1 MTREQLFWAIG
12 QVEESRLAQTEAS
25 VDASPNLGKEDFS
38 MKNHT
43 NPRRIARNFLIAAV
57 IVSLLAVTAFATT
70 TFLLYE
76 SPSQM
81 VAALFGNNTGYDHK
95 GITTWS
101 DPQKPGSLYTNP
113 GYDRVEADPT
123 VVQEDIAPHISPV
136 GQSASWEGYT
146 LTVDSV
152 LYDSHSRCGFV
163 TYLLENPQGIRGY
176 GVFENGKLNE
186 NDLPLRSSLYGYPYI
201 LQEKTTDTRLAVT
214 FYFRNLHKDEN
225 LVLSFPI
232 TEEPR
237 TDAEIQAIMDTLDAQ
252 LRKDYTPEEAVA
264 KAIEKLG
271 RAQFLDYCGELDE
284 VDSAYSYLR
293 FCLYQAEYTQ
303 RGASVTIPLG
313 DTALTHATAGNGSV
327 VVTPLCIQ
335 VDVTD
340 LEFLH
345 RQEADGA
352 YISGDN
358 VKTVELRFA
367 DGSSYQVR
375 NDTTDNTIF
384 AIISS
389 ASDGE
394 QDTGNLLTLMFNRVI
409 PVKEVAAVILNG
421 TALKMD

>member
-1 MTREQLFWAIG
+1 MTRQQLFWAIG
-12 QVEESRLAQTEAS
+12 QVEESRLARTESSVEAS
-25 VDASPNLGKEDFS
+25 QTGNKEDFP

-43 NPRRIARNFLIAAV
+43 NPRRIARNLLIAAV
-57 IVSLLAVTAFATT
+57 IMSMLAVTAFAATG
-70 TFLLYE
+70 FLLYD

-81 VAALFGNNTGYDHK
+81 VAAIFGSSTGYDHR

-113 GYDRVEADPT
+113 AYDRVEADPT
-123 VVQEDIAPHISPV
+123 VVAEDIAPHVTPV

-146 LTVDSV
+146 LTVDGV

-163 TYLLENPQGIRGY
+163 TYILENPQGIRGY
-176 GVFENGKLNE
+176 EVFENGKLNE
-186 NDLPLRSSLYGYPYI
+186 NDLPVRSSLYGYPYI

-214 FYFRNLHKDEN
+214 FYFRNLHKEKN
-225 LVLSFPI
+225 LVISFPT

-237 TDAEIQAIMDTLDAQ
+237 TDEEIHAIMDALDARV
-252 LRKDYTPEEAVA
+252 RKDYTPDEAVA
-264 KAIEKLG
+264 NAIEKLG
-271 RAQFLDYCGELDE
+271 QAQFRDYRGELDE
-284 VDSAYSYLR
+284 TDSAYAYLR
-293 FCLYQAEYTQ
+293 FCLYQAEYEQ
-303 RGASVTIPLG
+303 RGAGVTVPLA
-313 DTALTHATAGNGSV
+313 DTTLTHATAGNGSV
-327 VVTPLCIQ
+327 VVTPLCVQ

-345 RQEADGA
+345 RQEEDGV

-358 VKTVELRFA
+358 VKTVALRFS

-375 NDTTDNTIF
+375 NNTTDNTIF

-394 QDTGNLLTLMFNRVI
+394 LDTGNLLTLMFNRVV
-409 PVKEVAAVILNG
+409 PVKEVTTVILNG
-421 TALKMD
+421 TELKVD